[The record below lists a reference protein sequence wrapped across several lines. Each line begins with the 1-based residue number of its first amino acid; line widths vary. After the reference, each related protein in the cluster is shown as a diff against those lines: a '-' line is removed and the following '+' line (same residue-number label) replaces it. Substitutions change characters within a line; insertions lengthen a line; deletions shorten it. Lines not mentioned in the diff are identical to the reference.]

1 MPLYTIPHRNN
12 SHEIHF
18 FNPIMKLPPLNE
30 AAGTRTCITDTI
42 QESHKVVISESHE
55 AFSTQPDKNLATE
68 DSYFDVQAKLLPPVG
83 EKSNTI
89 EQELFEIAESNVKN
103 RRNSGRNTKLN
114 EEISKALLEVTIMEH
129 KDAMQKSFRSMAR
142 LRLTE
147 LHKLLG
153 VRNLKSARAVI
164 FWMRQMN
171 ANHKTALLRQHAL
184 RQRQTVVG
192 NTHHIRYYPPRQ
204 DHGHR
209 CYFCPCGFE
218 TVTELHAHL
227 STQEHVC
234 LDLPLTWTQWLR
246 ERRIKS
252 HRLITHQKNNSN
264 CGMNSQRPIPSG
276 KPDYSSI
283 PKCASLPQRNDLY
296 RSNKAQEDRTVKVM
310 LSCFRC
316 IYCGRTMKFHQES
329 EHQCFQEMNE
339 FLRRETQHMN
349 QHGSPFVCL
358 LCHGRVFDSP
368 TQLQL
373 HLVAF
378 HGSQTG
384 DHTTCSLCG
393 VEFRK
398 PAFESQQSRQLKL
411 VVYYRHL
418 VQQHLP
424 SLLLTEKLLYMGVNV
439 IRRSVTDC
447 APIDNSVYRSYR
459 CVFHN
464 DRPAGDGKPFPFAH
478 WLNEYNASAQRIRR
492 VEPDASSQVVPIVSR
507 RSPIWDNIFRI
518 HIPTGNRP
526 SKQRSYRSCL
536 VSPVDMFEQLV
547 SRLPQLASAVSN
559 SKQLYCPAG
568 RKGGLNDLAKLT
580 THVLCVHAGNPYTI
594 AGFEDL
600 VKARHVLHRVNKG
613 LYSSLHIDPLAGE
626 WIKQNRTPTD
636 STLLRSPLATRHIHR
651 PTVIS
656 KLRSQPASIVE
667 GSHTNSNNTSRL
679 SKIKEDKQL
688 YSLYLVE
695 KKTKGPVD
703 FVQVVKTNKRQLT
716 GDAARRQ
723 RHKERH
729 RRIKRKASASRKT
742 DMGQTDM
749 GKENLQQSALVGPK
763 VYRDDQRTSYSRIKR
778 WSSHTFSDLRSLL
791 ESVCLHQNSYCRAC
805 LAGPFEISDLLDEHI
820 HREHATSL
828 HAQLI
833 HLRKTE
839 AFSGLV
845 DPMRTCFQCYSVLID
860 HCALQVH
867 MVVMHGSRYP
877 LVCGLCKEPLVNLEV
892 DGAVFRECLNIL
904 EKNGVCVTEEKL
916 RALISPEPAWKI
928 VYMEQVE
935 GAQTSNNEPTYTIEG
950 LDELVKGTQEI
961 EELRAILASMKAQVA
976 VATYSPELAL
986 QAMQLHEQRHYKTIR
1001 ERYLPDVIGEG
1012 FEKEQIMLNMQLSCL
1027 TQGVGPTMAQ
1037 QYREVYLAQSE
1048 QHEQQLQLRK
1058 IRFGMDVWESCTR
1071 RDDHK
1076 LTVGGILNARKTIVD
1091 TKHKSSQKL
1100 PEELRRIFSTARTK
1114 TSSSYED
1121 E

>member
-1 MPLYTIPHRNN
+1 MSLYTFPHRNN
-12 SHEIHF
+12 SHEIRF
-18 FNPIMKLPPLNE
+18 FNSPMRLPSLTE
-30 AAGTRTCITDTI
+30 ATGMRTLINTTI
-42 QESHKVVISESHE
+42 QESPKVVESESHE
-55 AFSTQPDKNLATE
+55 AFSTQLEKNAGTK
-68 DSYFDVQAKLLPPVG
+68 DSYSNVQIKPLPSVG
-83 EKSNTI
+83 EKSNTVELI
-89 EQELFEIAESNVKN
+89 ETAESNA
-103 RRNSGRNTKLN
+103 RDRQNSEKNTKLN
-114 EEISKALLEVTIMEH
+114 EEISKALLEVTIMKH

-184 RQRQTVVG
+184 RQRQTMVG
-192 NTHHIRYYPPRQ
+192 NTHHIRYYPPRH
-204 DHGHR
+204 DCGHR

-227 STQEHVC
+227 STQEHMC
-234 LDLPLTWTQWLR
+234 LDLPLTWAQWLR
-246 ERRIKS
+246 ERKNKS
-252 HRLITHQKNNSN
+252 HRLITHQRNNSN
-264 CGMNSQRPIPSG
+264 YGMDSQRPFPTGI
-276 KPDYSSI
+276 PDYSTI
-283 PKCASLPQRNDLY
+283 LQRNGLY
-296 RSNKAQEDRTVKVM
+296 WSNKPQEDRTVKVM

-316 IYCGRTMKFHQES
+316 IYCGRTMKFHQQS

-339 FLRRETQHMN
+339 FLMHETQHMN

-358 LCHGRVFDSP
+358 FCHGRVFDSP
-368 TQLQL
+368 TELQL

-384 DHTTCSLCG
+384 DHAKCSLCG

-424 SLLLTEKLLYMGVNV
+424 SLLLTEKLLYMGINV
-439 IRRSVTDC
+439 IPKSAADC
-447 APIDNSVYRSYR
+447 APTDNSVYRSYR

-464 DRPAGDGKPFPFAH
+464 DRPAGNGKPFPFAH
-478 WLNEYNASAQRIRR
+478 WLKEYNASAQHIRR
-492 VEPDASSQVVPIVSR
+492 VEPEASSQVVPLASR
-507 RSPIWDNIFRI
+507 RSPVWDNIFRTNV
-518 HIPTGNRP
+518 PTGNRP
-526 SKQRSYRSCL
+526 NKQRSYHSCL
-536 VSPVDMFEQLV
+536 VSPADMFEQLV
-547 SRLPQLASAVSN
+547 PRLPHLASAVSN

-568 RKGGLNDLAKLT
+568 RKGGLNDLAKLI

-594 AGFEDL
+594 TGFEEL
-600 VKARHVLHRVNKG
+600 VKARHVLHRMDKG

-626 WIKQNRTPTD
+626 WIKQNRTSTD
-636 STLLRSPLATRHIHR
+636 STLLRSPLTASSIQR

-656 KLRSQPASIVE
+656 KLRSQPASIIK
-667 GSHTNSNNTSRL
+667 GSHAISNNTSRP
-679 SKIKEDKQL
+679 SKSKGDKQFYNL
-688 YSLYLVE
+688 HFLD
-695 KKTKGPVD
+695 KRTKCQSD
-703 FVQVVKTNKRQLT
+703 FVQGVKTNKRQLT
-716 GDAARRQ
+716 GDAARSQ
-723 RHKERH
+723 RRKERRSQI
-729 RRIKRKASASRKT
+729 RRRASASGKT
-742 DMGQTDM
+742 DMGRTDLN
-749 GKENLQQSALVGPK
+749 KENPQKGALVCQK
-763 VYRDDQRTSYSRIKR
+763 VYRDDQHTSHIRIKR
-778 WSSHTFSDLRSLL
+778 WDSHTSSDLRSLL
-791 ESVCLHQNSYCRAC
+791 ESVCSHQNAYCRAC

-828 HAQLI
+828 HAQLM

-892 DGAVFRECLNIL
+892 GGTVFRECLNIL

-916 RALISPEPAWKI
+916 EALISPEPAWQI
-928 VYMEQVE
+928 MYMEKVA
-935 GAQTSNNEPTYTIEG
+935 GAQAVNNKPAYTVEG
-950 LDELVKGTQEI
+950 LDEMVKGTQEI

-976 VATYSPELAL
+976 VVTYSPELAL
-986 QAMQLHEQRHYKTIR
+986 QAMQMHEQRHYKTIR

-1012 FEKEQIMLNMQLSCL
+1012 FEKEQTMLNMQLSCL

-1048 QHEQQLQLRK
+1048 QHEQQLQMRK
-1058 IRFGMDVWESCTR
+1058 IRFGMDVWQSCTR
-1071 RDDHK
+1071 RDDHS
-1076 LTVGGILNARKTIVD
+1076 LTVGGMLNGRKTIVD

-1100 PEELRRIFSTARTK
+1100 PEELRRVFSTVRTK

>member
-1 MPLYTIPHRNN
+1 MSLYTFPHRNN
-12 SHEIHF
+12 SHEIRF
-18 FNPIMKLPPLNE
+18 LNSSIKLPPLNE
-30 AAGTRTCITDTI
+30 AVGMRTCIVNTI
-42 QESHKVVISESHE
+42 EETPKVDIGESHE
-55 AFSTQPDKNLATE
+55 AFSTQPDKNVGTQ
-68 DSYFDVQAKLLPPVG
+68 DSYFDVQTKPPAG
-83 EKSNTI
+83 EKSNTT
-89 EQELFEIAESNVKN
+89 EQELIEIGESNVKD
-103 RRNSGRNTKLN
+103 RRNSGKNTKLN

-142 LRLTE
+142 LKLTE

-164 FWMRQMN
+164 FWMREMN

-192 NTHHIRYYPPRQ
+192 NTQHIRYYPPRQ
-204 DHGHR
+204 DHGYR

-227 STQEHVC
+227 CTQEHMC
-234 LDLPLTWTQWLR
+234 FDLPLNWAQWLR
-246 ERRIKS
+246 ERRKKS
-252 HRLITHQKNNSN
+252 HRLITHQSNNSN
-264 CGMNSQRPIPSG
+264 YGMDSQRQFP
-276 KPDYSSI
+276 SSI
-283 PKCASLPQRNDLY
+283 SNYSTILKCASLSQRDGLY
-296 RSNKAQEDRTVKVM
+296 CSNKAQEDRTVKVM
-310 LSCFRC
+310 LSYFRC
-316 IYCGRTMKFHQES
+316 IYCGRTMKFHQQL

-384 DHTTCSLCG
+384 DYTKCSLCG

-424 SLLLTEKLLYMGVNV
+424 SLLLSEKLLYMGVSV
-439 IRRSVTDC
+439 IPKSLAAC

-459 CVFHN
+459 CVFRN
-464 DRPAGDGKPFPFAH
+464 NRPAGDGKPFPFAH
-478 WLNEYNASAQRIRR
+478 WLNEYNASAQHIRR
-492 VEPDASSQVVPIVSR
+492 VEPEASSQVVPIASR
-507 RSPIWDNIFRI
+507 RSPVWDNIFRT
-518 HIPTGNRP
+518 HMPAGNRP
-526 SKQRSYRSCL
+526 SKQRIYRSCL

-547 SRLPQLASAVSN
+547 HRLPNLASAVSN

-568 RKGGLNDLAKLT
+568 RKGGLNDLAKLIA
-580 THVLCVHAGNPYTI
+580 HVLCVHAGNPYTI
-594 AGFEDL
+594 TGFEEL
-600 VKARHVLHRVNKG
+600 VKARHVLHRVDKG
-613 LYSSLHIDPLAGE
+613 LYSSLHIVPLAGE

-636 STLLRSPLATRHIHR
+636 STLLRSPLAASRIQR

-679 SKIKEDKQL
+679 SKSKGDNQFYNL
-688 YSLYLVE
+688 HLLE
-695 KKTKGPVD
+695 KKTRGRID
-703 FVQVVKTNKRQLT
+703 SVQGEKTNKRQLT
-716 GDAARRQ
+716 GDAVRRQ
-723 RHKERH
+723 RQKER
-729 RRIKRKASASRKT
+729 RPRIKRKASASGKT
-742 DMGQTDM
+742 DMGQTDL
-749 GKENLQQSALVGPK
+749 GKNSQKGALVDQK
-763 VYRDDQRTSYSRIKR
+763 VYRDEQRTSQIRIKR
-778 WSSHTFSDLRSLL
+778 WDSHSSSDLRSLL
-791 ESVCLHQNSYCRAC
+791 DSVCSHQDAYCRAC

-904 EKNGVCVTEEKL
+904 EKNGVGVTEEKL
-916 RALISPEPAWKI
+916 KALIGPEPAWK
-928 VYMEQVE
+928 VRYMEQTA
-935 GAQTSNNEPTYTIEG
+935 GAQASNTKPAYTIEG
-950 LDELVKGTQEI
+950 LDAMVKATQEM

-976 VATYSPELAL
+976 VATYSPQLAL

-1071 RDDHK
+1071 RDEHK
-1076 LTVGGILNARKTIVD
+1076 LTLGGILSSRKTIVD
-1091 TKHKSSQKL
+1091 SKHKSSQKL
-1100 PEELRRIFSTARTK
+1100 PEELKRIFSTVRTK